1 MIRLDKVILVT
12 GGVGF
17 IGSHELI
24 NWLMRVSKVRII
36 NSLSS
41 GRCENLKHLIN
52 KIEMLIGNLKKQE
65 DIYEAMNNIGTVFH
79 FAANPRFRVSTTTPK
94 IHFNKNIFSLCLIC

>member
-24 NWLMRVSKVRII
+24 NWLMRVSKVRI
-36 NSLSS
+36 L
-41 GRCENLKHLIN
+41 LI
-52 KIEMLIGNLKKQE
+52 
-65 DIYEAMNNIGTVFH
+65 V
-79 FAANPRFRVSTTTPK
+79 
-94 IHFNKNIFSLCLIC
+94 